1 MCVFSEGGI
10 SWGGMVK
17 RSAAMLNVTWR
28 RRSACGEPDL
38 TMPPGSLN
46 TYEEVGRPS
55 TESRRISPDR
65 ALVFRDRFVEIEHH
79 VGNDGPGGQL
89 GRFEPVGRR
98 RLGLGNQRRGRF
110 RIPGVVVELL
120 PGKVHESIAFGGGGL
135 PGGAKPESVRNS
147 FFDVG
152 AMSGNAKE
160 LAAAVEL
167 RDVHGMSVEKHK
179 MTYSLTITFADNS
192 ARIFE
197 CVRMTKPQDIVDAFD
212 KMKGTRAA

>member
-1 MCVFSEGGI
+1 MPGFTKKIMKNCADDLQAGEELLQATVGQPTGTFSCQAIGGVVGVLAAKKI
-10 SWGGMVK
+10 ACMRDDGAGESGM
-17 RSAAMLNVTWR
+17 AASVPKDKQLLI
-28 RRSACGEPDL
+28 GL
-38 TMPPGSLN
+38 TD
-46 TYEEVGRPS
+46 
-55 TESRRISPDR
+55 RRI
-65 ALVFRDRFVEIEHH
+65 L
-79 VGNDGPGGQL
+79 
-89 GRFEPVGRR
+89 
-98 RLGLGNQRRGRF
+98 
-110 RIPGVVVELL
+110 
-120 PGKVHESIAFGGGGL
+120 
-135 PGGAKPESVRNS
+135 